1 MARCSNCNYKW
12 RTKDVWL
19 LGFTKKGNLCPSC
32 KAKQFVSFKDRGFLL
47 GLGYLSGTIGIIIII
62 LFPFFIKLS
71 NQDETIF

>member
-12 RTKDVWL
+12 KTKDVWL
-19 LGFTKKGNLCPSC
+19 LGFTKKGKTCPSC
-32 KAKQFVSFKDRGFLL
+32 NAKQFASFKDRGFLL

-62 LFPFFIKLS
+62 FFPFIIKLS